1 MRRSD
6 TASVRACGLRPWRPE
21 VVLGP
26 VSMWANTS
34 RSTGPRKFLTS
45 IRRPRPQA
53 YRLVLVASGTAR
65 ASRGGRDRS
74 LGAFEF
80 HTFDAA
86 DPCTFRAAGDRIT
99 IVALEIPKALLAM
112 SPARARRAME
122 RPVSGREGIG
132 ALLAQTL
139 LRLASDTTAYPV
151 PDALRLGMVV
161 ADLVTAMFAHALRA
175 DDPSLVRTPRRILLD
190 RIHAYIHDRLPD
202 PDLTPRTI
210 AAAHHISA
218 RHLYCLFRDEDDS
231 VAAHVRRARLE
242 HARRDLE
249 DPTQERTPVYVIAAR
264 WGFPQ
269 HAVFTRTFRTTY
281 GIPPTEHRHHTIHG
295 DASAR
300 SPEGRTRERR
310 RERSG
315 RER

>member
-1 MRRSD
+1 M
-6 TASVRACGLRPWRPE
+6 
-21 VVLGP
+21 
-26 VSMWANTS
+26 
-34 RSTGPRKFLTS
+34 
-45 IRRPRPQA
+45 
-53 YRLVLVASGTAR
+53 SGTAR
-65 ASRGGRDRS
+65 ASRGGRDRR

-99 IVALEIPKALLAM
+99 IVGLDIPKTLIAM
-112 SPARARRAME
+112 SPARATRAME

-139 LRLASDTTAYPV
+139 LRLASDTTAYVP
-151 PDALRLGMVV
+151 PDALRLGVVV
-161 ADLVTAMFAHALRA
+161 ADLVTAMFARALRT
-175 DDPSLVRTPRRILLD
+175 DDRSLSRTSQRILLA

-218 RHLYCLFRDEDDS
+218 RHLYCLFRDEEDS

-249 DPTQERTPVYVIAAR
+249 DPAQERTPVHVIATR
-264 WGFPQ
+264 WGFTH
-269 HAVFTRTFRTTY
+269 HAAFTRTFRTTY
-281 GIPPTEHRHHTIHG
+281 GIPPAEHRHHTIHHN
-295 DASAR
+295 DAPAR
-300 SPEGRTRERR
+300 PPKERTRDRR
-310 RERSG
+310 REHSC